1 MSQSSRKSGFIL
13 ALFLC
18 FYVAAMLACLR
29 QRGTAHPWSRLDVFS
44 GGYIAISLCWIAAS
58 LRFMS
63 FFLGPK
69 DVASELSG
77 AAFDPVLLKAIS
89 VLSVGELSVFI
100 DYGHLHLLPVLERAL
115 LQGLGLAL
123 SLAGCVWLIWTDRYL
138 LSHFAKGLT
147 ERSLLTTGPYQLVR
161 HPRYA
166 ALAVSR
172 LAFALAL
179 ASPLAWGFFAL
190 WMIFILRRIRLEEV
204 HLKGIFGNTYDAYAA
219 RTARLIPG
227 LY

>member
-1 MSQSSRKSGFIL
+1 MSQRPRRSQFIL
-13 ALFLC
+13 ALFLAL
-18 FYVAAMLACLR
+18 YVAVMLVCVR
-29 QRGTAHPWSRLDVFS
+29 QWGTAHPWSRLDLFS
-44 GGYIAISLCWIAAS
+44 GGYIAISLGWIAAS
-58 LRFMS
+58 LRFMG
-63 FFLGPK
+63 FFLGPT
-69 DVASELSG
+69 DVANELSG
-77 AAFDPVLLKAIS
+77 ATFDPVLLKAIS

-100 DYGHLHLLPVLERAL
+100 DYGRLHLLPALERAP
-115 LQGLGLAL
+115 LQGLGLVL
-123 SLAGCVWLIWTDRYL
+123 SLAGCLWLMWTDRYL

-147 ERSLLTTGPYQLVR
+147 QRNLLTTGPYHLVR
-161 HPRYA
+161 HPRYL

-179 ASPLAWGFFAL
+179 ASLLAWGFFVL

-204 HLKGIFGNTYDAYAA
+204 HLKGIFGNAYDAYAA